1 MPTPSRRYALPLL
14 ALVTVLAAPAF
25 ADPDDEGWTTFV
37 APPPTHGGVLNP
49 TTPEGGFGAPDR
61 TRLDQQL
68 RRGVLDQLCRQAKI
82 PVGYNFGQGDFS
94 GTGVGVD
101 RYLQADVDNQV
112 ALIDDEKLHVQ
123 FDHGWTRAIGSGG
136 AALGINFASSI
147 EGHSMVIR
155 RTGTTKSCDEVLRL
169 LDLRDIKTVLPMKGE
184 RLTNMALGELW
195 RIPFTLTYA
204 EGVGV
209 SETSNPAGTPNTA
222 VGGVSLSFG
231 RSDSG
236 AASMTLYRIAD
247 DKLRFRFRI
256 DHVVV
261 YSKTLGV
268 TETFPAFT
276 FAANAHNILLH
287 YIEGEAENQLQQYT
301 MAWMNFGRASSDGT
315 KILMEFVIDPRDPQ
329 QAESMARVMHGDMQE
344 LVKMSFRMSTFQTK
358 GTLEDYLKLNAKDA
372 GLLGPTTYAASDQY
386 KAKTHSFSLNLPF
399 FISHNATALFG
410 EDKVDRYTADDGQ
423 FHFYRADKSKT
434 NSYFTLPWVGPMI
447 KDNTQRDVET
457 VTFAPKGQAAGDP
470 IVVYIRNRGYL
481 RVTGSTVRDDVNE
494 INGVMQL
501 AGAQRGQNGAK
512 VTLPVEKLVPLS
524 PLSARVPSPNGH
536 GGESQPTEPSDRKGL
551 MSFTLV
557 MNQRAVKDILAA
569 PADAVVK
576 ALANSLGDSDERRM
590 VEWLSAHGTLK
601 NGKFDYSSREA
612 ERAFPSAEESGHGSQ
627 NDRTRELAN
636 LSRTAANLLADLAT
650 ARDAKDNE
658 ARAQALAS
666 LVGGK
671 GKGDLAYEDA
681 LRVLVQFVDPMD
693 LTGDFV
699 ANVSVSTKGV
709 KSPNQHLVLKNGRQ
723 EVPLLKEAGDTK
735 ARFAEPSIL
744 VD

>member
-1 MPTPSRRYALPLL
+1 MPTPSRLSALPLL
-14 ALVTVLAAPAF
+14 ALLTVLAAPAF
-25 ADPDDEGWTTFV
+25 ADPDDDGWTTFV

-49 TTPEGGFGAPDR
+49 TTPEGGFGQPDR

-82 PVGYNFGQGDFS
+82 PVGYHFGPNDFN

-123 FDHGWTRAIGSGG
+123 FGHAWTEALGQGG
-136 AALGINFASSI
+136 AAVGLSFGSSI

-169 LDLRDIKTVLPMKGE
+169 VDLRDIKTVLPMNGE
-184 RLTNMALGELW
+184 RLSKMGLGELW
-195 RIPFTLTYA
+195 RIPFTLTYS

-209 SETSNPAGTPNTA
+209 ADTTNPAGTPDTPA
-222 VGGVSLSFG
+222 GAVSLSFG

-276 FAANAHNILLH
+276 FAANVHNILLH
-287 YIEGEAENQLQQYT
+287 FISGELENQLQQYT

-315 KILMEFVIDPRDPQ
+315 KILMEFVIDPRDPE
-329 QAESMARVMHGDMQE
+329 QAESMARVMHGDMRE
-344 LVKMSFRMSTFQTK
+344 LVKMSFKMSTFQTK
-358 GTLEDYLKLNAKDA
+358 GTLEDYIKLSAKDS
-372 GLLGPTTYAASDQY
+372 GLLGSPTYAASDRY
-386 KAKTHSFSLNLPF
+386 MAKTRTFSLNLPF
-399 FISHNATALFG
+399 FVQHNATALFG
-410 EDKVDRYTADDGQ
+410 EDRVDRYTDADGQ

-434 NSYFTLPWVGPMI
+434 NSYFTLPWVGPLV
-447 KDNTQRDVET
+447 KNNTQRDVET
-457 VTFAPKGQAAGDP
+457 VTFAPKGQAHGDP
-470 IVVYIRNRGYL
+470 IIVYIRNRGYL
-481 RVTGSTVRDDVNE
+481 RVTGSTVRDDVEE
-494 INGVMQL
+494 INGVMRL
-501 AGAQRGQNGAK
+501 AGAQRGKDAARL
-512 VTLPVEKLVPLS
+512 VLPVDALVPPS
-524 PLSARVPSPNGH
+524 PLVAGPRVH
-536 GGESQPTEPSDRKGL
+536 GEEPRPTEPSDRKGL
-551 MSFTLV
+551 LSLTLV
-557 MNQRAVKDILAA
+557 FNQRAVKDILAA
-569 PADAVVK
+569 PAEAVLK
-576 ALANSLGDSDERRM
+576 AFADSIGDREDRAMAQWLA
-590 VEWLSAHGTLK
+590 AHATLK
-601 NGKFDYSSREA
+601 DGKLDYDSRA
-612 ERAFPSAEESGHGSQ
+612 ARAAFPDPDAADRGNSSASSQ
-627 NDRTRELAN
+627 LAS
-636 LSRTAANLLADLAT
+636 LSRTAANLLADLAA
-650 ARDAKDNE
+650 ARDAQDNE

-671 GKGDLAYEDA
+671 GKGELAYEDA

>member
-1 MPTPSRRYALPLL
+1 MPSTSSRFALPLL
-14 ALVTVLAAPAF
+14 ALLTVLAAPAF

-61 TRLDQQL
+61 TRVDQQL

-94 GTGVGVD
+94 GTGIGVD
-101 RYLQADVDNQV
+101 RYLQADIDNQV

-123 FDHGWTRAIGSGG
+123 FADGWSRAIGSGG
-136 AALGINFASSI
+136 AAVGITFGATI

-169 LDLRDIKTVLPMKGE
+169 IDLRDIKTVLPMKGE
-184 RLTNMALGELW
+184 RISSMGLGELW

-209 SETSNPAGTPNTA
+209 SDNSNPSALPNTA
-222 VGGVSLSFG
+222 TAGVSLSFG

-261 YSKTLGV
+261 YSKTLGL

-276 FAANAHNILLH
+276 FAANAHNILTH
-287 YIEGEAENQLQQYT
+287 YVEGQAEDQLQQYT

-386 KAKTHSFSLNLPF
+386 KAKTRSFSLNLPF
-399 FISHNATALFG
+399 FIQHNATALFG
-410 EDKVDRYTADDGQ
+410 EDKVDRYTSADGQ

-434 NSYFTLPWVGPMI
+434 NSYFTLPWVGPMV

-457 VTFAPKGQAAGDP
+457 VTFAPNGQPHGDP
-470 IVVYIRNRGYL
+470 IIVYIRNRGYL
-481 RVTGSTVRDDVNE
+481 RVTGSTVREDVNE

-501 AGAQRGQNGAK
+501 AGAQRGQNGSK
-512 VTLPVEKLVPLS
+512 ITLPVDKLVPLS
-524 PLSARVPSPNGH
+524 PLSTAPAPH
-536 GGESQPTEPSDRKGL
+536 GDMQPTTSEPSDRKGL

-557 MNQRAVKDILAA
+557 FNQRAVKDILAA
-569 PADAVVK
+569 PSDAVIK
-576 ALANSLGDSDERRM
+576 ALANSLGDSDERQM
-590 VEWLSAHGTLK
+590 VSWLAAHGTLK
-601 NGKFDYSSREA
+601 NGKFEYNSREA
-612 ERAFPSAEESGHGSQ
+612 ERAFPSPEDEGRGRQ
-627 NDRTRELAN
+627 GDRTNELAS

-658 ARAQALAS
+658 ARAKALAS